1 MKQAKKLRVFGL
13 MTMLISMVF
22 MVSSCSDDDTDG
34 GALSYGKVTGVVTD
48 DLSSPL
54 EGVTVQ
60 VDGSGITATPD
71 GPQAT
76 TNAQGVYT
84 LENIS
89 IGTHIITFT
98 KADYQTVSV
107 TVVAGKFNEER
118 VAEVSLKMEYA
129 AAKIKGK
136 VTDAGKGNAPL
147 EGVTVSISSTQTATT
162 GSDGTF
168 EIGNLPLA
176 DYTVTFTK
184 EGYASIVKKVSM
196 ADFVDGIATTDV
208 RMGGTEIL
216 RGLTIDDLKAAEKWY
231 YNEYRGGRN
240 ADAYPHWDWA
250 CDYMC
255 TLDFRGNW
263 EEQNEGTTLRIRN
276 DEGDRSNPADM
287 EMFDS
292 FVFGSKLITEDNY
305 MMSLRIRT
313 HNADEA
319 APAYYGVQVVD
330 LAAAE
335 PKAELIGGVR
345 TYASGDYGDVPVD
358 LSAYIGKEVI
368 IAIGT
373 FRAQTGDYWKQ
384 LVLRRISFAKE
395 VAKDWG
401 WLPGTEV
408 VDLAGWKMTEEMVR
422 STMPHVKSQFTG
434 LNPVDGN
441 RDNYVDAYRAWR
453 EVGHICAE
461 WSYMPL
467 FKDPEVFPSEGYL
480 IKTRGGGT
488 PVNTLVPESYFYAKF
503 SITSGCNKMTF
514 KTRNFSGTNATFFK
528 VTAIRMDGTVEHL
541 APVSNTANFAEAA
554 ADGCWKFIHEGGSKG
569 EPDAYADFV
578 YDLSRFDGEDVMLTI
593 GIFKGEDNGDENK
606 LVLRGITME

>member
-1 MKQAKKLRVFGL
+1 MKQAKKLKIFGL
-13 MTMLISMVF
+13 MTMLVSMVF
-22 MVSSCSDDDTDG
+22 MASSCSDDDAGG

-71 GPQAT
+71 APQTT
-76 TNAQGVYT
+76 TNSQGVYT

-107 TVVAGKFNEER
+107 TVVAGKFNGEQ
-118 VAEVSLKMEYA
+118 VAEVSPKMEYA

-136 VTDAGKGNAPL
+136 VTDAGKENAPL
-147 EGVTVSISSTQTATT
+147 GGVTVSISSTQTATT

-176 DYTVTFTK
+176 DYTVTFAK
-184 EGYASIVKKVSM
+184 DGYASIVKKVAM
-196 ADFVDGIATTDV
+196 TDFVDGIATTDV

-240 ADAYPHWDWA
+240 AESYPHWDWA
-250 CDYMC
+250 CNYMC
-255 TLDFRGNW
+255 TMDFRGDW

-276 DEGDRSNPADM
+276 TESDRKNPADL

-305 MMSLRIRT
+305 MMTLQIRT

-330 LAAAE
+330 LNAAN

-345 TYASGDYGDVPVD
+345 TYASGDYGSVPVD
-358 LSAYIGKEVI
+358 LSEYIGKEVI

-384 LVLRRISFAKE
+384 LVLRRIAFAKE
-395 VAKDWG
+395 VVEGWG
-401 WLPGTEV
+401 WLPGVAVEEL
-408 VDLAGWKMTEEMVR
+408 DGWKMTQEMLR
-422 STMPHVKSQFTG
+422 STMPHAKSQFTG
-434 LNPVDGN
+434 MSPIGGN
-441 RDNYVDAYRAWR
+441 RDNYVDAYRSWR
-453 EVGHICAE
+453 EVDHVCAE

-467 FKDPEVFPSEGYL
+467 SKDPEVFPSEGYL
-480 IKTRGGGT
+480 IKTRGGNNVST
-488 PVNTLVPESYFYAKF
+488 TVPESYFYAKF
-503 SITSGCNKMTF
+503 SIASGRNKMTL

-528 VTAIRMDGTVEHL
+528 VTAIRMDGTLMHL
-541 APVSNTANFAEAA
+541 APASNTAQFAEAA
-554 ADGCWKFIHEGGSKG
+554 ADGCWKFIHEAGGKDDPEG
-569 EPDAYADFV
+569 YADFV
-578 YDLSRFDGEDVMLTI
+578 YDLSQFNGEDVMLTI
-593 GIFKGEDNGDENK
+593 GVFKGEENGDENK
-606 LVLRGITME
+606 LVLRSITME

>member
-1 MKQAKKLRVFGL
+1 MYKRQ
-13 MTMLISMVF
+13 
-22 MVSSCSDDDTDG
+22 
-34 GALSYGKVTGVVTD
+34 
-48 DLSSPL
+48 
-54 EGVTVQ
+54 GVTVQ

-71 GPQAT
+71 GPRAT
-76 TNAQGVYT
+76 TNSQGVYT

-107 TVVAGKFNEER
+107 TVVAGKFNEEQ
-118 VAEVSLKMEYA
+118 VAEVSPKMEYA

-136 VTDAGKGNAPL
+136 VTDAGKGSAPL
-147 EGVTVSISSTQTATT
+147 EGVTVSISSTQTTTT

-184 EGYASIVKKVSM
+184 DGYASIVKKVVM

-240 ADAYPHWDWA
+240 AESYPHWDWA
-250 CDYMC
+250 CNYMC
-255 TLDFRGNW
+255 TMDFRGDW

-276 DEGDRSNPADM
+276 NEDDRKNPADL

-305 MMSLRIRT
+305 MMTLQIRT
-313 HNADEA
+313 HSADEA

-330 LAAAE
+330 LAAAD
-335 PKAELIGGVR
+335 PKAEMVGDVR
-345 TYASGDYGDVPVD
+345 TYASENYTSVPVD
-358 LSAYIGKEVI
+358 LSKYIGKEVI

-384 LVLRRISFAKE
+384 LVLRRIAFAKE
-395 VAKDWG
+395 VVEGWG
-401 WLPGTEV
+401 WLPGTAVEEL
-408 VDLAGWKMTEEMVR
+408 DGWKMTQEMVR
-422 STMPHVKSQFTG
+422 STMPQVKSQFTG
-434 LNPVDGN
+434 MSPIGGS

-453 EVGHICAE
+453 EVDHVCAE

-467 FKDPEVFPSEGYL
+467 SKDPEVFPSEGYL
-480 IKTRGGGT
+480 IKTRGGNNVST
-488 PVNTLVPESYFYAKF
+488 TVPESYFYAKF
-503 SITSGCNKMTF
+503 SIASGRNKMTL

-528 VTAIRMDGTVEHL
+528 VTAIRMDGTLMHL
-541 APVSNTANFAEAA
+541 APASNTAQFAEAA
-554 ADGCWKFIHEGGSKG
+554 ADGCWKFIHEAGGKG
-569 EPDAYADFV
+569 DPEGYADFV
-578 YDLSRFDGEDVMLTI
+578 YDLSQFNGEDVMLTI
-593 GIFKGEDNGDENK
+593 GIFKGEENGDENK
-606 LVLRGITME
+606 LVLRSITME

>member
-1 MKQAKKLRVFGL
+1 
-13 MTMLISMVF
+13 MVITTYF
-22 MVSSCSDDDTDG
+22 P
-34 GALSYGKVTGVVTD
+34 YGKVTGVVTD

-54 EGVTVQ
+54 EGVTVL

-76 TNAQGVYT
+76 TNSQGVYT

-107 TVVAGKFNEER
+107 TVVAGKFNEEQ
-118 VAEVSLKMEYA
+118 VAEVSPKMEYA

-136 VTDAGKGNAPL
+136 VTDAGKGSAPL
-147 EGVTVSISSTQTATT
+147 EGVTVSISSTQTTTT

-184 EGYASIVKKVSM
+184 DGYASIVKKVVM

-240 ADAYPHWDWA
+240 AESYPHWDWA
-250 CDYMC
+250 CNYMC
-255 TLDFRGNW
+255 TMDFRGDW

-276 DEGDRSNPADM
+276 SEDDRKNPADL

-305 MMSLRIRT
+305 MMTLQIRT
-313 HNADEA
+313 HSADEA

-330 LAAAE
+330 LTAAD
-335 PKAELIGGVR
+335 PKAEMVGDVR
-345 TYASGDYGDVPVD
+345 TYASENYTSVPVD
-358 LSAYIGKEVI
+358 LSKYIGKEVI

-384 LVLRRISFAKE
+384 LVLRRIAFAKE
-395 VAKDWG
+395 VVEGWG
-401 WLPGTEV
+401 WLPGTAVEEL
-408 VDLAGWKMTEEMVR
+408 DGWKMTQEMVR
-422 STMPHVKSQFTG
+422 STMPQVKSQFTG
-434 LNPVDGN
+434 MSPIGGS

-453 EVGHICAE
+453 EVDHVCAE

-467 FKDPEVFPSEGYL
+467 SKDPEVFPSEGYL
-480 IKTRGGGT
+480 IKTRGGNNVST
-488 PVNTLVPESYFYAKF
+488 TVPESYFYAKF
-503 SITSGCNKMTF
+503 SIASGRNKMTL

-528 VTAIRMDGTVEHL
+528 VTAIRMDGTLMHL
-541 APVSNTANFAEAA
+541 APASNTAQFAEAA
-554 ADGCWKFIHEGGSKG
+554 ADGCWKFIHEAGGKG
-569 EPDAYADFV
+569 DPEGYADFV
-578 YDLSRFDGEDVMLTI
+578 YDLSQFNGEDVMLTI
-593 GIFKGEDNGDENK
+593 GIFKGEENGDENK
-606 LVLRGITME
+606 LVLRSITME

>member
-1 MKQAKKLRVFGL
+1 MKQAKKLKVFGL

-22 MVSSCSDDDTDG
+22 MVSSCADDDTGG
-34 GALSYGKVTGVVTD
+34 GALAYGKVTGVVTD

-71 GPQAT
+71 GPRAT
-76 TNAQGVYT
+76 TNSQGVYT

-107 TVVAGKFNEER
+107 TVVAGKFNEEQ
-118 VAEVSLKMEYA
+118 VAEVSPKMEYA

-136 VTDAGKGNAPL
+136 VTDAGKGSAPL
-147 EGVTVSISSTQTATT
+147 EGVTVSISSTQTTTT

-184 EGYASIVKKVSM
+184 DGYASIVKKVVM

-240 ADAYPHWDWA
+240 AESYPHWDWA
-250 CDYMC
+250 CNYMC
-255 TLDFRGNW
+255 TMDFRGDW

-276 DEGDRSNPADM
+276 NEDDRKNPADL

-305 MMSLRIRT
+305 MMTLQIRT
-313 HNADEA
+313 HSADEA

-330 LAAAE
+330 LAAAD
-335 PKAELIGGVR
+335 PKAEMVGDVR
-345 TYASGDYGDVPVD
+345 TYASENYTSVPVD
-358 LSAYIGKEVI
+358 LSKYIGKEVI

-384 LVLRRISFAKE
+384 LVLRRIAFAKE
-395 VAKDWG
+395 VVEGWG
-401 WLPGTEV
+401 WLPGTAVEEL
-408 VDLAGWKMTEEMVR
+408 DGWKMTQEMVR
-422 STMPHVKSQFTG
+422 STMPQVKSQFTG
-434 LNPVDGN
+434 MSPIGGG

-453 EVGHICAE
+453 EVDHVCAE

-467 FKDPEVFPSEGYL
+467 SKDPEVFPSEGYL
-480 IKTRGGGT
+480 IKTRGGNNVST
-488 PVNTLVPESYFYAKF
+488 TVPESYFYAKF
-503 SITSGCNKMTF
+503 SIASGRNKMTL

-528 VTAIRMDGTVEHL
+528 VTAIRMDGTLMHL
-541 APVSNTANFAEAA
+541 APASNTAQFAEAA
-554 ADGCWKFIHEGGSKG
+554 ADGCWKFIHEAGGKG
-569 EPDAYADFV
+569 DPEGYADFV
-578 YDLSRFDGEDVMLTI
+578 YDLSQFNGEDVMLTI
-593 GIFKGEDNGDENK
+593 GIFKGEENGDENK
-606 LVLRGITME
+606 LVLRSITME

>member
-1 MKQAKKLRVFGL
+1 MNH
-13 MTMLISMVF
+13 
-22 MVSSCSDDDTDG
+22 
-34 GALSYGKVTGVVTD
+34 
-48 DLSSPL
+48 LSSPL
-54 EGVTVQ
+54 EGVTVL

-76 TNAQGVYT
+76 TNSQGVYT

-107 TVVAGKFNEER
+107 TVVAGKFNEEQ
-118 VAEVSLKMEYA
+118 VAEVSPKMEYA

-136 VTDAGKGNAPL
+136 VTDAGKGSAPL
-147 EGVTVSISSTQTATT
+147 EGVTVSISSTQTTTT

-184 EGYASIVKKVSM
+184 DGYASIVKKVVM

-240 ADAYPHWDWA
+240 AESYPHWDWA
-250 CDYMC
+250 CNYMC
-255 TLDFRGNW
+255 TMDFRGDW

-276 DEGDRSNPADM
+276 SEDDRKNPADL

-305 MMSLRIRT
+305 MMTLQIRT
-313 HNADEA
+313 HSADEA

-330 LAAAE
+330 LTAAD
-335 PKAELIGGVR
+335 PKAEMVGDVR
-345 TYASGDYGDVPVD
+345 TYASENYTSVPVD
-358 LSAYIGKEVI
+358 LSKYIGKEVI

-384 LVLRRISFAKE
+384 LVLRRIAFAKE
-395 VAKDWG
+395 VVEGWG
-401 WLPGTEV
+401 WLPGTAVEEL
-408 VDLAGWKMTEEMVR
+408 DGWKMTQEMVR
-422 STMPHVKSQFTG
+422 STMPQVKSQFTG
-434 LNPVDGN
+434 MSPIGGS

-453 EVGHICAE
+453 EVDHVCAE

-467 FKDPEVFPSEGYL
+467 SKDPEVFPSEGYL
-480 IKTRGGGT
+480 IKTRGGNNVST
-488 PVNTLVPESYFYAKF
+488 TVPESYFYAKF
-503 SITSGCNKMTF
+503 SIASGRNKMTL

-528 VTAIRMDGTVEHL
+528 VTAIRMDGTLMHL
-541 APVSNTANFAEAA
+541 APASNTAQFAEAA
-554 ADGCWKFIHEGGSKG
+554 ADGCWKFIHEAGGKG
-569 EPDAYADFV
+569 DPEGYADFV
-578 YDLSRFDGEDVMLTI
+578 YDLSQFNGEDVMLTI
-593 GIFKGEDNGDENK
+593 GIFKGEENGDENK
-606 LVLRGITME
+606 LVLRSITME

>member
-1 MKQAKKLRVFGL
+1 MKQLKKLKVFGL
-13 MTMLISMVF
+13 MAMLISMVI
-22 MVSSCSDDDTDG
+22 MASSCSDDDTG
-34 GALSYGKVTGVVTD
+34 GRALSYGKVTGVVTD

-54 EGVTVQ
+54 EGVTVL
-60 VDGSGITATPD
+60 VDGSGITAAPD
-71 GPQAT
+71 GPQTT
-76 TNAQGVYT
+76 TNSQGVYT

-107 TVVAGKFNEER
+107 TVVAGKFNEEQ
-118 VAEVSLKMEYA
+118 VAEVSPKMEYA

-136 VTDAGKGNAPL
+136 VVDAGKGNTPL

-184 EGYASIVKKVSM
+184 AGYASIAKKVAI
-196 ADFVDGIATTDV
+196 ADFVDGIAAIEV

-216 RGLTIDDLKAAEKWY
+216 RGLTLDDLKAAEKWY

-240 ADAYPHWDWA
+240 AESYPHWDWA
-250 CDYMC
+250 CNYMC
-255 TLDFRGNW
+255 TMDFRGDW

-276 DEGDRSNPADM
+276 NEEDRKNPADL

-305 MMSLRIRT
+305 MMTLQIRT
-313 HNADEA
+313 HSADEA
-319 APAYYGVQVVD
+319 APVYYGVQVVD
-330 LAAAE
+330 LTAAD
-335 PKAELIGGVR
+335 PKAEMVGDVR
-345 TYASGDYGDVPVD
+345 TYASENYTSVPVD
-358 LSAYIGKEVI
+358 LSKYIGKEVI

-384 LVLRRISFAKE
+384 LVLRRIAFAKE
-395 VAKDWG
+395 AVEGWG
-401 WLPGTEV
+401 WLPGTSVEEL
-408 VDLAGWKMTEEMVR
+408 DGWEMTREMVR
-422 STMPHVKSQFTG
+422 STMPQMKSKFTG
-434 LNPVDGN
+434 LSPVEGN

-453 EVGHICAE
+453 EVDHICAE

-467 FKDPEVFPSEGYL
+467 SKDPEVFPSEGYL
-480 IKTRGGGT
+480 IKTRSGNNVST
-488 PVNTLVPESYFYAKF
+488 TVPESYFYAKF
-503 SITSGCNKMTF
+503 SIASGCDRMTL

-528 VTAIRMDGTVEHL
+528 VTAIRMDGTVVHL
-541 APVSNTANFAEAA
+541 APASHTAQFAEAA
-554 ADGCWKFIHEGGSKG
+554 ADGCWKFIHQAGGKG
-569 EPDAYADFV
+569 DPEAYADFV
-578 YDLSRFDGEDVMLTI
+578 YDLSQFNGEDVMLTI
-593 GIFKGEDNGDENK
+593 GVFKGEENGDENK
-606 LVLRGITME
+606 LVLRDITME

>member
-1 MKQAKKLRVFGL
+1 M
-13 MTMLISMVF
+13 
-22 MVSSCSDDDTDG
+22 SSQTIY
-34 GALSYGKVTGVVTD
+34 L
-48 DLSSPL
+48 LPL
-54 EGVTVQ
+54 KGVTVL

-76 TNAQGVYT
+76 TNSQGVYT

-107 TVVAGKFNEER
+107 TVVAGKFNEEQ
-118 VAEVSLKMEYA
+118 VAEVSPKMEYA

-136 VTDAGKGNAPL
+136 VTDAGKGSAPL
-147 EGVTVSISSTQTATT
+147 EGVTVSISSTQTTTT

-184 EGYASIVKKVSM
+184 DGYASIVKKVVM

-240 ADAYPHWDWA
+240 AESYPHWDWA
-250 CDYMC
+250 CNYMC
-255 TLDFRGNW
+255 TMDFRGDW

-276 DEGDRSNPADM
+276 SEDDRKNPADL

-305 MMSLRIRT
+305 MMTLQIRT
-313 HNADEA
+313 HSADEA

-330 LAAAE
+330 LTAAD
-335 PKAELIGGVR
+335 PKAEMVGDVR
-345 TYASGDYGDVPVD
+345 TYASENYTSVPVD
-358 LSAYIGKEVI
+358 LSKYIGKEVI

-384 LVLRRISFAKE
+384 LVLRRIAFAKE
-395 VAKDWG
+395 VVEGWG
-401 WLPGTEV
+401 WLPGTAVEEL
-408 VDLAGWKMTEEMVR
+408 DGWKMTQEMVR
-422 STMPHVKSQFTG
+422 STMPQVKSQFTG
-434 LNPVDGN
+434 MSPIGGS

-453 EVGHICAE
+453 EVDHVCAE

-467 FKDPEVFPSEGYL
+467 SKDPEVFPSEGYL
-480 IKTRGGGT
+480 IKTRGGNNVST
-488 PVNTLVPESYFYAKF
+488 TVPESYFYAKF
-503 SITSGCNKMTF
+503 SIASGRNKMTL

-528 VTAIRMDGTVEHL
+528 VTAIRMDGTLMHL
-541 APVSNTANFAEAA
+541 APASNTAQFAEAA
-554 ADGCWKFIHEGGSKG
+554 ADGCWKFIHEAGGKG
-569 EPDAYADFV
+569 DPEGYADFV
-578 YDLSRFDGEDVMLTI
+578 YDLSQFNGEDVMLTI
-593 GIFKGEDNGDENK
+593 GIFKGEENGDENK
-606 LVLRGITME
+606 LVLRSITME